1 MNFSPIQVEI
11 PTLDLHENKK
21 LYVFCYF
28 SPKNFRNAW
37 QTSVILILINNASTC
52 LSVYRI
58 SALSV
63 DTNNEKS
70 SHSVES
76 VPVDYGQAGSGSPEE
91 NISAF
96 NITSRVEQALAEV
109 FKLPPITNN
118 PLQLSS
124 HNQVTTS
131 RSNENVNGISSSRER
146 NRENR
151 DLGNCSGSSVFSNMS
166 YLGSSPGNSFF
177 LEQLSCDHYCQSG
190 KKEVPDADD
199 SQFNFPT
206 NDTLEDGYQS
216 FSSVL
221 EKGNDADVCVN
232 LSGDVGTDE
241 KCIMKNLIT
250 STNPLYPSLILNDGS
265 VTPTDEGHPAFPGLT
280 KSTKGEWSTSVSTEQ
295 ALNAWGALKFP
306 KSTGQDPTSVQQSSW
321 ATSLHISPVIQ
332 MDSSYHCV

>member
-1 MNFSPIQVEI
+1 MNFSPIHVEI

-21 LYVFCYF
+21 LYVSLFVCYF
-28 SPKNFRNAW
+28 SPKNFINAW

-96 NITSRVEQALAEV
+96 NITSRVEQALAEL

-124 HNQVTTS
+124 YNQVTTS

-151 DLGNCSGSSVFSNMS
+151 DSGNCSGSSVFSNMS
-166 YLGSSPGNSFF
+166 YLGSSPGNSLF

-206 NDTLEDGYQS
+206 LEDGYQS
-216 FSSVL
+216 FSSVM

-250 STNPLYPSLILNDGS
+250 STNPLYPSLILHDGS

-306 KSTGQDPTSVQQSSW
+306 QSTGQDPTSVQQSSW